1 MRSKNVDDLAYR
13 LITEYQELTNPE
25 QRNDFEIQHYDEI
38 KNFVLEHSNVKAF
51 SIRHTICKNGQ
62 EGYKTILYRNDNG
75 IIHNRIAYSSR
86 ATALMSIFYAVWQKD
101 KFV

>member
-1 MRSKNVDDLAYR
+1 MKEDDLAYN
-13 LITEYQELTNPE
+13 LIMEYQNLSCGA
-25 QRNDFEIQHYDEI
+25 QRDNFYKTHYNEI
-38 KNFVLEHSNVKAF
+38 KNFVLEHSIIKAF

-75 IIHNRIAYSSR
+75 IIHNRVAYSSR

-101 KFV
+101 KLV